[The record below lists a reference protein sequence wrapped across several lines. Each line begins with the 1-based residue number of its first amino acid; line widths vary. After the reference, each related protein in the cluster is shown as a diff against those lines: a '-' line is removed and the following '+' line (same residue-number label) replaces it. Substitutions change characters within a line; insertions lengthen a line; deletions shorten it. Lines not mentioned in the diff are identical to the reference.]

1 MNGEHLTEKKLG
13 TLDTLLPLG
22 QSKRSKA

>member
-22 QSKRSKA
+22 